1 MTTASLIDGLLARV
15 RLALRKARHFRAT
28 AGAAVS
34 HPEVMDRV
42 HDGGSLTPRFAFMTV
57 LSCGIAVL
65 GLLQNSVAVI
75 IGAMLVSPLMGPI
88 VALGFSLTTLDYHQM
103 MRSVMA
109 LGAGVLLALG
119 ISVLIVAVSPLQA
132 ETPEILARTQ
142 PNLFDLLVAVFS
154 GLAGGY
160 AVIKG
165 RGEAIVGVAIAT
177 ALMPP
182 LAVVGYGVATGKTH
196 IAFGS
201 SMLFMTNLLAI
212 ALSVALL
219 ARWYRFTSSDSP
231 TALVWQATLTV
242 VVIGALSLPLGL
254 ALIDIARRTVASV
267 TARAEIEREFPRR
280 GTSISRLDVAGGKQ
294 EPWRVRATVLT
305 PEYDADAE
313 SSVAARLVDKLGNAA
328 NVEIDQVVISRE
340 DLDQRLRQQA
350 AETALLRA
358 DLEPMAKAYQERQ
371 AVIQTV
377 TSAVFFPTRTLDVE
391 PEAKRIR
398 VEPTAGAGV
407 GLRALRQLE
416 SSLRARFP
424 DWDIAVIPVVGPLPS
439 LYFETGRENFL
450 IGQHETV
457 DDITWALKAWQVSQV
472 TAYGFA
478 SSSGSRSANRDLAQR
493 RAEWVSESLR
503 AAGFDARAMAE
514 FGPPD
519 QRELERR
526 FGQAYFQR
534 VDIQLGHDPL
544 PPAAPVRP
552 EGPG

>member
-1 MTTASLIDGLLARV
+1 MTADSLLDGLVARL
-15 RLALRKARHFRAT
+15 RLAARKARHFRAT
-28 AGAAVS
+28 AAQSVP

-42 HDGGSLTPRFAFMTV
+42 HDGGNLTPRFAFMTV
-57 LSCGIAVL
+57 LSCGIATL

-103 MRSVMA
+103 KRSVLA
-109 LGAGVLLALG
+109 LGIGVLVALG
-119 ISVLIVAVSPLQA
+119 ISVLIVFVSPLQA

-182 LAVVGYGVATGKTH
+182 LAVVGYGLATGKAH

-231 TALVWQATLTV
+231 NALVWQTTLTV
-242 VVIGALSLPLGL
+242 VVIGALSIPLGL
-254 ALIDIARRTVASV
+254 ALVDIARRTVASV
-267 TARAEIEREFPRR
+267 TARAEIEREFPKR
-280 GTSISRLDVAGGKQ
+280 GTSIGQLQVTGGKG
-294 EPWRVRATVLT
+294 EPWRVKATVLT
-305 PEYDADAE
+305 PAYDADAE
-313 SSVAARLVDKLGNAA
+313 PSVAERLSAKLGGEAD
-328 NVEIDQVVISRE
+328 VEIDQVVISRE
-340 DLDQRLRQQA
+340 DLDQRLRRQA

-358 DLEPMAKAYQERQ
+358 DLEPMAKAYQERKSVVD
-371 AVIQTV
+371 AV
-377 TSAVFFPTRTLDVE
+377 TSAVYFPARTLDVE

-398 VEPTAGAGV
+398 IEPEAGADI

-416 SSLRARFP
+416 ASLRGRYP
-424 DWDIAVIPVVGPLPS
+424 GWDVVVIPVVGPLPS
-439 LYFETGRENFL
+439 LYFETGRENLL

-457 DDITWALKAWQVSQV
+457 DDITWALKAWQVGDV

-478 SSSGSRSANRDLAQR
+478 SSTGSRTANRALAQR
-493 RAEWVSESLR
+493 RADWVAESLR
-503 AAGFDARAMAE
+503 AAGFDTRAVAE
-514 FGPPD
+514 FAVPD

-526 FGQAYFQR
+526 FGLAYFQR
-534 VDIQLGHDPL
+534 VDIRPGHGPV
-544 PPAAPVRP
+544 PPGATALAEEAP
-552 EGPG
+552 

>member
-1 MTTASLIDGLLARV
+1 M
-15 RLALRKARHFRAT
+15 
-28 AGAAVS
+28 
-34 HPEVMDRV
+34 
-42 HDGGSLTPRFAFMTV
+42 
-57 LSCGIAVL
+57 
-65 GLLQNSVAVI
+65 
-75 IGAMLVSPLMGPI
+75 
-88 VALGFSLTTLDYHQM
+88 
-103 MRSVMA
+103 
-109 LGAGVLLALG
+109 
-119 ISVLIVAVSPLQA
+119 LIVAVSPLQA

-231 TALVWQATLTV
+231 SAVMWQAALTV
-242 VVIGALSLPLGL
+242 AVIGALSLPLGL
-254 ALIDIARRTVASV
+254 ALVDIARRTVASV

-280 GTSISRLDVAGGKQ
+280 GTSIGRLDVAGGKR

-313 SSVAARLVDKLGNAA
+313 SSIAGRLADKLGREAD
-328 NVEIDQVVISRE
+328 VEIDQVVISRE
-340 DLDQRLRQQA
+340 DLDKRLRQQA

-377 TSAVFFPTRTLDVE
+377 TSSVFFPTRTLDVE

-398 VEPTAGAGV
+398 VEPTAEAEV
-407 GLRALRQLE
+407 DLRALRQLE
-416 SSLRARFP
+416 ASLRTRFP
-424 DWDIAVIPVVGPLPS
+424 EWDIAVIPVVGPLPS

-457 DDITWALKAWQVSQV
+457 DDITWALKAWQVSEV
-472 TAYGFA
+472 TAFGFA
-478 SSSGSRSANRDLAQR
+478 SSSGSRTVNRELAQR

-503 AAGFDARAMAE
+503 AAGFEARAVAE
-514 FGPPD
+514 FGVPD

-526 FGQAYFQR
+526 FGLAYFQR
-534 VDIQLGHDPL
+534 VDIRVGHEPV
-544 PPAAPVRP
+544 PPADF
-552 EGPG
+552 GPPKERA

>member
-1 MTTASLIDGLLARV
+1 MFGNLVHGVLARL
-15 RLALRKARHFRAT
+15 RLGLRQARHFRAT
-28 AGAAVS
+28 AGATVS
-34 HPEVMDRV
+34 HPEVMERV

-57 LSCGIAVL
+57 LSCGIATL

-103 MRSVMA
+103 KRSVLA
-109 LGAGVLLALG
+109 LGTGVVVALG
-119 ISVLIVAVSPLQA
+119 ISVLIVFVSPLQA

-231 TALVWQATLTV
+231 AALMWQATLTV
-242 VVIGALSLPLGL
+242 VVIGALSIPLGL
-254 ALIDIARRTVASV
+254 ALVDIARRTVASV
-267 TARAEIEREFPRR
+267 TARAEIEHEFPRR
-280 GTSISRLDVAGGKQ
+280 GTSIGRLDVTGGRQ
-294 EPWRVRATVLT
+294 APWQVRATVLT
-305 PEYDADAE
+305 PTFDADAE
-313 SSVAARLVDKLGNAA
+313 ESVAARLAEKLGGEAV
-328 NVEIDQVVISRE
+328 VEIDQVVISHE
-340 DLDQRLRQQA
+340 DLDQRLRRQA
-350 AETALLRA
+350 TETALLRA

-371 AVIQTV
+371 TVVEAVT
-377 TSAVFFPTRTLDVE
+377 TAVYFPARTLDVE
-391 PEAKRIR
+391 PGAKRIR
-398 VEPTAGAGV
+398 IEPAAEAMV

-416 SSLRARFP
+416 VSLKGRFP
-424 DWDIAVIPVVGPLPS
+424 GWDVVVIPVVAPLPS
-439 LYFETGRENFL
+439 LYFETGRENLL
-450 IGQHETV
+450 IGQHDTV
-457 DDITWALKAWQVSQV
+457 DDITWALNAWQVQDV
-472 TAYGFA
+472 TAYGYA
-478 SSSGSRSANRDLAQR
+478 SSTGSRTANRALAQR
-493 RAEWVSESLR
+493 RADWVAESLR
-503 AAGFDARAMAE
+503 AAGFDTRAVAG
-514 FGPPD
+514 FAAAD

-526 FGQAYFQR
+526 FGLAYFQR
-534 VDIQLGHDPL
+534 VDIRPGHGPVPPGAL
-544 PPAAPVRP
+544 PEVDV
-552 EGPG
+552 GP

>member
-1 MTTASLIDGLLARV
+1 MTLASFADGLAARA
-15 RLALRKARHFRAT
+15 RLAARRSRHFRAS
-28 AGAAVS
+28 AAESVS
-34 HPEVMDRV
+34 HPEVMDRI
-42 HDGGSLTPRFAFMTV
+42 HDGGNLTPRFAFMTI
-57 LSCGIAVL
+57 LSCGIATL

-103 MRSVMA
+103 KRSVLA
-109 LGAGVLLALG
+109 LGTGVLVALG
-119 ISVLIVAVSPLQA
+119 ISILIVSVSPLQA

-182 LAVVGYGVATGKTH
+182 LAVVGYGIATGNTT

-231 TALVWQATLTV
+231 SALMWQTTLTV
-242 VVIGALSLPLGL
+242 VVIGALSIPLGL
-254 ALIDIARRTVASV
+254 ALVDIARRTVASV
-267 TARAEIEREFPRR
+267 TARAEIEREFPKR
-280 GTSISRLDVAGGKQ
+280 GTSIGQLQVTGGKG
-294 EPWRVRATVLT
+294 EPWQVKATVLT
-305 PEYDADAE
+305 PTFDADAE
-313 SSVAARLVDKLGNAA
+313 PSVADRLTKKLGGEAV
-328 NVEIDQVVISRE
+328 VEIDQVVISRE
-340 DLDQRLRQQA
+340 DLDQRLKRQA

-358 DLEPMAKAYQERQ
+358 DLEPMAQAYRDRQ
-371 AVIQTV
+371 AAIETV
-377 TSAVFFPTRTLDVE
+377 TSTVFFPARTLDVD

-398 VEPTAGAGV
+398 VEPTAEAEV
-407 GLRALRQLE
+407 GLRALRQME
-416 SSLRARFP
+416 ASLRARFP
-424 DWDIAVIPVVGPLPS
+424 GWDIAVIPVVGPLPS

-457 DDITWALKAWQVSQV
+457 DDIIWALKAWQVNEV

-478 SSSGSRSANRDLAQR
+478 SSSGSRTANRALAQR
-493 RAEWVSESLR
+493 RAEWVAESLR
-503 AAGFDARAMAE
+503 AAGFDARALAE
-514 FGPPD
+514 FGVAD

-526 FGQAYFQR
+526 FGMAYFQR
-534 VDIQLGHDPL
+534 VDIRLGHDPA
-544 PPAAPVRP
+544 PPGTNPDTTG
-552 EGPG
+552 EF

>member
-1 MTTASLIDGLLARV
+1 MTLDSVLDGLLARV

-28 AGAAVS
+28 ASEAVS
-34 HPEVMDRV
+34 HPEVMERV
-42 HDGGSLTPRFAFMTV
+42 HDGGNLTPRFAFMTV
-57 LSCGIAVL
+57 LSCGIATL

-103 MRSVMA
+103 KRS
-109 LGAGVLLALG
+109 LLALG
-119 ISVLIVAVSPLQA
+119 VGVLVALGISILIVGVSPLQA

-182 LAVVGYGVATGKTH
+182 LAVVGYGLATGKAP

-231 TALVWQATLTV
+231 SALLWQTTLTV
-242 VVIGALSLPLGL
+242 VVIGALSIPLGL
-254 ALIDIARRTVASV
+254 ALVDIARKTVASV
-267 TARAEIEREFPRR
+267 TARAEIEREFPKR
-280 GTSISRLDVAGGKQ
+280 GSSIDRLEVTGGKGR
-294 EPWRVRATVLT
+294 PWQVKATVLT
-305 PEYDADAE
+305 PSYDADAE
-313 SSVAARLVDKLGNAA
+313 PAIASRLVDKLGGQAE
-328 NVEIDQVVISRE
+328 VEIDQVVISRE
-340 DLDQRLRQQA
+340 DLDQRLKRQA

-358 DLEPMAKAYQERQ
+358 NLEPMAKAYQERK
-371 AVIQTV
+371 AVVEAV
-377 TSAVFFPTRTLDVE
+377 TAAVYFPARTLDVE

-398 VEPTAGAGV
+398 IEPAAEAMI
-407 GLRALRQLE
+407 GLRSLRQLE
-416 SSLRARFP
+416 ASLRLRFP
-424 DWDIAVIPVVGPLPS
+424 GWDVVVIPVVGPLPS
-439 LYFETGRENFL
+439 LYFETGRENLL
-450 IGQHETV
+450 IGQHEAV
-457 DDITWALKAWQVSQV
+457 DDITWALRAWQVEQV

-478 SSSGSRSANRDLAQR
+478 SSTGSRSANRDLAQR
-493 RAEWVSESLR
+493 RAEWVAESLQ
-503 AAGFDARAMAE
+503 AAGFDARAVAE
-514 FGPPD
+514 FAVPD

-526 FGQAYFQR
+526 FGLAYFQR
-534 VDIQLGHDPL
+534 VDIRPGHGPIPPETA
-544 PPAAPVRP
+544 PPAAGIP
-552 EGPG
+552 